1 MSHRSL
7 RTLTVLL
14 AVAGWLA
21 LAAAPA
27 AAQVDSDFIA
37 FPRNFVDMSGRNTK
51 NPRQLPFN
59 RMPGLSPD
67 YEVGPGDELDI
78 TIVGDQPQSFSLK
91 ITGAGEIT
99 VPLIGPIKVAG
110 MTAEQVETTIAAAL
124 KERQLINDPEVLI
137 FISAYESKTI
147 YALGE
152 VDRPGE
158 YGVSYQTRLAD
169 LIFMAGGL
177 DFTAARY
184 GFLHRRVS
192 SSTAPEW
199 RPTFVAATQ
208 AELARSPD
216 QARPGFEVI
225 RIDLQPLKEGRAF
238 EQNLVLRNGDVFYA
252 PRRTIDVVYVIGD
265 VGHAGA
271 FEMPEEKKLTAL
283 QAISW
288 AGGPTRTAKMSKGV
302 LVRFENGQRRES
314 AVDFEAML
322 RGVTPDIEVRPN
334 DVIFVPGSEA
344 KTMGYGILNTVPRI
358 LFGLAIF

>member
-1 MSHRSL
+1 MTYRSL
-7 RTLTVLL
+7 RFLAVLL
-14 AVAGWLA
+14 IVAGWMTM
-21 LAAAPA
+21 APSPVS
-27 AAQVDSDFIA
+27 AQVDSDFIA

-78 TIVGDQPQSFSLK
+78 TIVGDSPQTFSLK
-91 ITGAGEIT
+91 ISGAGEIT
-99 VPLIGPIKVAG
+99 VPLVGPIKVAG
-110 MTAEQVETTIAAAL
+110 MTAEQVEKTVAAGL
-124 KERQLINDPEVLI
+124 KDRQLLKDPEVLV

-192 SSTAPEW
+192 TTAPEW
-199 RPTFVAATQ
+199 RPTFVAANDVQ
-208 AELARSPD
+208 LARAPD

-225 RIDLQPLKEGRAF
+225 RIDLQPLKDGKAF
-238 EQNLVLRNGDVFYA
+238 EQNYVLKNGDVFYA

-265 VGHAGA
+265 VGRAGA
-271 FEMPEEKKLTAL
+271 FEMPEEKTLTAL

-288 AGGPTRTAKMSKGV
+288 AGGPTRTARMSKGV
-302 LVRFENGQRRES
+302 LVRFEGTQRREM

-322 RGVTPDIEVRPN
+322 RGDTPDIDVRAN

-344 KTMGYGILNTVPRI
+344 KTMGYGILSTIPRVLI
-358 LFGLAIF
+358 SGLLIF

>member
-1 MSHRSL
+1 MIHRSFSG
-7 RTLTVLL
+7 LTALFV
-14 AVAGWLA
+14 VAGWIVLFP
-21 LAAAPA
+21 APA

-59 RMPGLSPD
+59 RMPGLSAD

-78 TIVGDQPQSFSLK
+78 TIVGDAPQSFSLK
-91 ITGAGEIT
+91 ISGAGEIT
-99 VPLIGPIKVAG
+99 VPLIGPITVAG
-110 MTAEQVETTIAAAL
+110 MTAEQVEIAVAEGL
-124 KERQLINDPEVLI
+124 KARKLINNPEVLV
-137 FISAYESKTI
+137 FISAYEAKTI

-192 SSTAPEW
+192 NTAPEW
-199 RPTFVAATQ
+199 RPTFVSANQ
-208 AELARSPD
+208 AELARAPD

-225 RIDLQPLKEGRAF
+225 RVDLQPLKEGRTF
-238 EQNLVLRNGDVFYA
+238 EQNIVLRNGDVFYA
-252 PRRTIDVVYVIGD
+252 PRRSIDVIYVIGD
-265 VGHAGA
+265 VGNAGA
-271 FEMPEEKKLTAL
+271 FEMPEEKRLTAL

-288 AGGPTRTAKMSKGV
+288 AGGPTKTAKMSRGV
-302 LVRFENGQRRES
+302 LVRFEGGQRQEK

-322 RGVTPDIEVRPN
+322 RGATPDIEVRPN
-334 DVIFVPGSEA
+334 DVIFIPGSEA
-344 KTMGYGILNTVPRI
+344 KTMGYGILATVPRI